1 MGEKAWVHNL
11 FAFLPLLPECG
22 EDNWNHYITSSVDR
36 ITGIIHSKLWHW
48 PAKGETLQLIVKTKK
63 GRRQRKEKSK
73 QVVENSEY
81 SSCCRSLVNS
91 RPGLCFRNIVPRV
104 LDKQKRNKTWSL
116 VSNSDSLDW
125 KNCLK
130 MAVRNVQI
138 LWGPKQAIMVQKW
151 SFLKPKSKLKSNT
164 H

>member
-1 MGEKAWVHNL
+1 MGERAWVHNL

-48 PAKGETLQLIVKTKK
+48 PAKEETLQLIVKTKK

-91 RPGLCFRNIVPRV
+91 RPGAYLLEVSLGFIRSLAPHWALSSTLESEAGRLTIFFWAFVISFV
-104 LDKQKRNKTWSL
+104 LL
-116 VSNSDSLDW
+116 
-125 KNCLK
+125 
-130 MAVRNVQI
+130 
-138 LWGPKQAIMVQKW
+138 
-151 SFLKPKSKLKSNT
+151 
-164 H
+164 